1 MTTATTPTI
10 SDLEH
15 KIDELTAQVAFL
27 ADEARL
33 NQQRRRRWEE
43 LQHDAMPIATEAM
56 SVVERELEDLDVNV
70 DDLVRLVKHLVRMA
84 PVLDRTL
91 SQVEMYAD
99 FAHELVPIGGEAM
112 EAATSKLAT
121 FEERGYF
128 GFAKGAVRVADKVVT
143 GFSEDDVEALGDNV
157 VLILETIKDLTQPE
171 VMAALHRMISAVQQQ
186 QRHIAD
192 EPEEAPSLFSI
203 AKQLRDPDIRR
214 GMARG
219 LNALRAVSEADSPTA
234 NQDKQ
239 TDTSSGGN

>member
-1 MTTATTPTI
+1 MTTTITPTI
-10 SDLEH
+10 SDLER

-27 ADEARL
+27 ADEARIGR
-33 NQQRRRRWEE
+33 QRRERWQEFS
-43 LQHDAMPIATEAM
+43 HDAMPIATEAM

-70 DDLVRLVKHLVRMA
+70 DDLVRLIKHLVRMA

-112 EAATSKLAT
+112 ETATSKLAV

-128 GFAKGAVRVADKVVT
+128 DFAKGAVRVADKVVT
-143 GFSEDDVEALGDNV
+143 GFTEDDVEALGDNV

-171 VMAALHRMISAVQQQ
+171 VMAALHRMITAVQEQ

-192 EPEEAPSLFSI
+192 EPKEAPSLFSI
-203 AKQLRDPDIRR
+203 VKQLRDPEIRR

-219 LNALRAVSEADSPTA
+219 LNTLRAVSEAESAPA
-234 NQDKQ
+234 NQVKQ
-239 TDTSSGGN
+239 TNTSSGGN